1 MTLSQIRTLK
11 TFCNDLFS
19 QPCFKEVIT
28 LAVEDKEDDFE
39 VNNVRFI
46 SSDSIDKIQQDELQS
61 DLYCLGCFN
70 ASFLAS
76 VTGWPMALIEAAQ
89 KGEAFEELGEV
100 LVEYIEEIQEEYSR
114 LDGYGHHFNGYDFS
128 EDTIEIDGT
137 EYFVFDNH

>member
-1 MTLSQIRTLK
+1 MKLSQIRTLK

-19 QPCFKEVIT
+19 QPCFKEVINS
-28 LAVEDKEDDFE
+28 VENNEDDFE

-46 SSDSIDKIQQDELQS
+46 SADSIDKIQQDELQS

-89 KGEAFEELGEV
+89 KGEAFEELGEG
-100 LVEYIEEIQEEYSR
+100 LVDYIEEIQESYASV
-114 LDGYGHHFNGYDFS
+114 DGYGHHFNSYDFS